1 MSDDQTR
8 QRRQD
13 EAIQRK
19 ERVQEVASNLRQG
32 NVPANDDLVQGIEKL
47 RTSEAVDN
55 TSKNMSP
62 AGQQVMQNLNQ
73 VLDTSKQVIQEKNSG
88 QQLQTIVQDG
98 IHGSKGAADIGK
110 QHVSDQHIRDGQ
122 ASAQELA
129 QEAGRRAWNVSRLM
143 VTSREFR
150 RLVADLESVV
160 SDSIRASIT
169 GDEQMKQNIGSNIGD
184 TREAD
189 PQDAFQRTGD
199 TARGHAGDVYRAGI
213 DNTQPTVDKYARGE
227 ATFTEA
233 GQEIGSNVASG
244 IKKSV
249 SGINLTP
256 EQRSTLLQR
265 LKNILLE
272 VHSSQEY
279 QTALD
284 DLIYIVRQI
293 GEQGEQVGGQLKQ
306 AHEST
311 QEAHGDHI
319 DNVTQSSKQL
329 VENFANGNSLDPL
342 INSVR
347 EFGSH
352 VKNDQEM
359 RNYLTDLREFIHKS
373 VRDTQFIQSEQY
385 DQKASE
391 LLDRGQHEMKERYRG
406 DTDRL
411 LDQTKTF
418 AQGFKDDVLNQKLA
432 EDLQNL
438 TKSIFLDD
446 QGKPTFKYELFKDFA
461 SMIPVIAAQIEYL
474 PLPPIENSDAEF
486 DYKINNLV
494 LRCSNVIPRYVKIHT
509 ETEVHME
516 PPSEHSDRVQ
526 SSGKGTADIS
536 NQVSIQLSH
545 VRADARDVQF
555 EFRKKTG
562 LKVSDSGIADIH
574 IPDRGLDVTMV
585 VKNSTPNANS
595 NVMEVVSVQC
605 KLHELKLKMRDTK
618 HDTMYK
624 VLSPIINT
632 AFKKNAEKAIAEEL
646 KKVLIR
652 MDQRAGELQ
661 AKAQAQLADRQAQI
675 KTKAQEAK
683 ANVQDTHQNV
693 KSNLQNNANADGTTK
708 TQEAKAT
715 LQDTHQAVKNN
726 FQSNDNAD
734 GNVKSNFQSN
744 ANVDEPVRSNIQSN
758 ANAFEG
764 NREVGK

>member
-1 MSDDQTR
+1 MAAAT
-8 QRRQD
+8 
-13 EAIQRK
+13 
-19 ERVQEVASNLRQG
+19 
-32 NVPANDDLVQGIEKL
+32 
-47 RTSEAVDN
+47 
-55 TSKNMSP
+55 
-62 AGQQVMQNLNQ
+62 
-73 VLDTSKQVIQEKNSG
+73 NSR
-88 QQLQTIVQDG
+88 I
-98 IHGSKGAADIGK
+98 DIGK
-110 QHVSDQHIRDGQ
+110 QHVTDQHLREGQ

-129 QEAGRRAWNVSRLM
+129 QEAGRRAWNVARLM

-150 RLVADLESVV
+150 RLVADLEGVL

-169 GDEQMKQNIGSNIGD
+169 GDEEMKQNIGSNIGND
-184 TREAD
+184 TEAA

-213 DNTQPTVDKYARGE
+213 ENTQPTVDKYARGE
-227 ATFTEA
+227 ASFTEA
-233 GQEIGSNVASG
+233 GQEIGSNVSSG
-244 IKKSV
+244 LKKSV

-256 EQRSTLLQR
+256 EQRNTLLQR
-265 LKNILLE
+265 LKNVLLE

-284 DLIYIVRQI
+284 DLIYIIRQI
-293 GEQGEQVGGQLKQ
+293 GDQGEQVGGQLRQ

-329 VENFANGNSLDPL
+329 VEKFANGNSLDPL
-342 INSVR
+342 VNAVR

-373 VRDTQFIQSEQY
+373 VRDTQYIQSEQY
-385 DQKASE
+385 NQRASE
-391 LLDRGQHEMKERYRG
+391 LLDRGQHEMKERYQG
-406 DTDRL
+406 DTDRC
-411 LDQTKTF
+411 LDEAKTF
-418 AQGFKDDVLNQKLA
+418 SQGFKEDTLNQKLA

-438 TKSIFLDD
+438 TKSVFLDE

-461 SMIPVIAAQIEYL
+461 SMIPVIASQIEYL
-474 PLPPIENSDAEF
+474 PLPPIEGSDDEF

-509 ETEVHME
+509 DTEVHME
-516 PPSEHSDRVQ
+516 PPSEHGDRVQ
-526 SSGKGTADIS
+526 SSGKGSADIS

-545 VRADARDVQF
+545 VRADARDVEF

-562 LKVSDSGIADIH
+562 IKVSDSGLADIH

-595 NVMEVVSVQC
+595 NVMEVVKVQC
-605 KLHELKLKMRDTK
+605 KLHELKLRMRDTK
-618 HDTMYK
+618 HDTLYK

-632 AFKKNAEKAIAEEL
+632 AIKKNAEKAIAEEL

-661 AKAQAQLADRQAQI
+661 QKAQTQLADRQARIQE
-675 KTKAQEAK
+675 KVQTKAQEAK
-683 ANVQDTHQNV
+683 ATVQDNNLQEKAQTKAQEAKDTVQDTHENV
-693 KSNLQNNANADGTTK
+693 KSNIQTNADSFSANRDSDR
-708 TQEAKAT
+708 EIAK
-715 LQDTHQAVKNN
+715 
-726 FQSNDNAD
+726 
-734 GNVKSNFQSN
+734 
-744 ANVDEPVRSNIQSN
+744 
-758 ANAFEG
+758 
-764 NREVGK
+764 

>member
-13 EAIQRK
+13 EAIERK

-32 NVPANDDLVQGIEKL
+32 NVPSNDNLVQGIDKL
-47 RTSEAVDN
+47 RTSEVVDN

-73 VLDTSKQVIQEKNSG
+73 VLDTSKQVIQEKNSD
-88 QQLQTIVQDG
+88 QELQTIVQDG

-110 QHVSDQHIRDGQ
+110 QHVSDQHIREGQ

-129 QEAGRRAWNVSRLM
+129 QEAGRRAWNVTRLM

-150 RLVADLESVV
+150 RLVADLEGIV

-169 GDEQMKQNIGSNIGD
+169 GDEEMKQNVGSNIGSN
-184 TREAD
+184 TEAA

-199 TARGHAGDVYRAGI
+199 TARGHAGDVYRAGVE
-213 DNTQPTVDKYARGE
+213 NTQPTVDKYARGE
-227 ATFTEA
+227 STFTEA
-233 GQEIGSNVASG
+233 GQEIGSNVTSG

-249 SGINLTP
+249 SGINLSP
-256 EQRSTLLQR
+256 EQRNTLLQR
-265 LKNILLE
+265 LKNVLLE

-279 QTALD
+279 QTAVD
-284 DLIYIVRQI
+284 DLIYIIRQI
-293 GEQGEQVGGQLKQ
+293 GEQGEQFGGQLKQ

-329 VENFANGNSLDPL
+329 VEKFANGNSLDPL
-342 INSVR
+342 INAVR

-352 VKNDQEM
+352 VKDDQEM

-373 VRDTQFIQSEQY
+373 IRDTSFIQSEEY
-385 DQKASE
+385 DQKASD
-391 LLDRGQHEMKERYRG
+391 LLDRGQNEMKERYQG

-411 LDQTKTF
+411 IDEAKTF
-418 AQGFKDDVLNQKLA
+418 GQGFKEDTLNQKLA
-432 EDLQNL
+432 DDLQNL
-438 TKSIFLDD
+438 TKSVFLDEE
-446 QGKPTFKYELFKDFA
+446 GKPTFKYELFKDFA

-474 PLPPIENSDAEF
+474 PLPPIEGSDAEI

-509 ETEVHME
+509 DTEVHME

-526 SSGKGTADIS
+526 STGKGTADIS
-536 NQVSIQLSH
+536 NQVTIQLSH

-562 LKVSDSGIADIH
+562 IKVADSGLADIH

-595 NVMEVVSVQC
+595 NVMEVVKVQC

-624 VLSPIINT
+624 LLSPIINT

-661 AKAQAQLADRQAQI
+661 AKATAQDA
-675 KTKAQEAK
+675 
-683 ANVQDTHQNV
+683 HQTV
-693 KSNLQNNANADGTTK
+693 K
-708 TQEAKAT
+708 
-715 LQDTHQAVKNN
+715 
-726 FQSNDNAD
+726 
-734 GNVKSNFQSN
+734 
-744 ANVDEPVRSNIQSN
+744 SNIQSN
-758 ANAFEG
+758 ADSFNAADR
-764 NREVGK
+764 NRETAK